1 MCDAYREFD
10 CSRTEPS
17 PRKLSARE
25 GREGGGE
32 SSGCM
37 NGDSTSVADIVF
49 CACEVPAL
57 SVQTT
62 RELPPI
68 ATAERRSSLLL
79 TVLGLVLLRQA

>member
-1 MCDAYREFD
+1 
-10 CSRTEPS
+10 
-17 PRKLSARE
+17 
-25 GREGGGE
+25 
-32 SSGCM
+32 M